1 MRFARAKLKEIAK
14 DIYDGCVDVNPIKNK
29 KMDSCAYC
37 AFESICRHDSR
48 LPGFA
53 DRTYNG
59 DKKDDVLDRM
69 RTQTAAL
76 EHKNE
81 YGDKS

>member
-1 MRFARAKLKEIAK
+1 M
-14 DIYDGCVDVNPIKNK
+14 
-29 KMDSCAYC
+29 
-37 AFESICRHDSR
+37 
-48 LPGFA
+48 LPVFS
-53 DRTYNG
+53 DRNYNG